1 MFTTSRLFIF
11 PSCQI
16 SYQGTLVE
24 ILLGATTC
32 QCERNNRMQSH
43 PSNQGTQI
51 IYINSQMQKNSIF
64 RCFQRS
70 SLEIPEIILI
80 LLPPF
85 SHFITSEKNKQLRKF
100 HMHLRKYLVTSRLF
114 KKDTLE
120 FLYHHVCE
128 IFLKK

>member
-1 MFTTSRLFIF
+1 MFTTLRFFIF

-43 PSNQGTQI
+43 PFNQGTEI
-51 IYINSQMQKNSIF
+51 IYINSQMQKSSNF
-64 RCFQRS
+64 RCFQGS

-85 SHFITSEKNKQLRKF
+85 SHIITSEKTKQLRKF
-100 HMHLRKYLVTSRLF
+100 HTHLRKYLVTSKLF
-114 KKDTLE
+114 TKDTLE
-120 FLYHHVCE
+120 FLNHHICE
-128 IFLKK
+128 IFSQK